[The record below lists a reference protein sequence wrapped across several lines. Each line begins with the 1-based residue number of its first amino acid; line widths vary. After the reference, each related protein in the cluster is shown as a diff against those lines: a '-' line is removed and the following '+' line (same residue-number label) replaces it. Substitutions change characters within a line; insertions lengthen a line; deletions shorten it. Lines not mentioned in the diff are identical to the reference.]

1 MARDDEQIRSDVP
14 PPRWRIIQPSSPQLE
29 PLIDFSKPELW
40 NERTQGIV
48 DGFRLKLE
56 NFKLHICPT
65 CSRFQSFDRSPR
77 SQECSHCTTQ
87 KRKENISHFGV
98 ANDMDP
104 AAKIEALYQGIS
116 KEDGAK
122 VDSDYCNNLEHALY
136 LSVGCR
142 VKLPHF
148 CVLMLGNVNKKRLAI
163 ERSLQWGSR
172 HSPRNSLWRQYQA
185 AQSTNLCA
193 CRI

>member
-1 MARDDEQIRSDVP
+1 MTRIGHASSVHNDFLLILMARDDEQIRSDVP

-104 AAKIEALYQGIS
+104 GEVCRPLRNIS
-116 KEDGAK
+116 LMEI
-122 VDSDYCNNLEHALY
+122 DS
-136 LSVGCR
+136 
-142 VKLPHF
+142 
-148 CVLMLGNVNKKRLAI
+148 
-163 ERSLQWGSR
+163 
-172 HSPRNSLWRQYQA
+172 
-185 AQSTNLCA
+185 
-193 CRI
+193 